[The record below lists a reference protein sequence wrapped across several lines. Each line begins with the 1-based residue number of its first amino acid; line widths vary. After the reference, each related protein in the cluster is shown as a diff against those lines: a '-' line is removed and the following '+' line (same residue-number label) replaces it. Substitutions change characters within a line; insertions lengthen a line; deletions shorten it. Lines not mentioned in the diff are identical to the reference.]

1 MHTIHKKIVTDEA
14 MRPIAVQIP
23 YNDWL
28 EIERLLQHELE
39 KKPQK
44 KQQLSR
50 YAGTIHLTEDPVKY
64 QRRIRKEWK

>member
-14 MRPIAVQIP
+14 MHPIAVQIP
-23 YNDWL
+23 YSEWL
-28 EIERLLQHELE
+28 EIERLLLE

-44 KQQLSR
+44 KRQLSQF
-50 YAGTIHLTEDPVKY
+50 AGTIRLTEDPIKF